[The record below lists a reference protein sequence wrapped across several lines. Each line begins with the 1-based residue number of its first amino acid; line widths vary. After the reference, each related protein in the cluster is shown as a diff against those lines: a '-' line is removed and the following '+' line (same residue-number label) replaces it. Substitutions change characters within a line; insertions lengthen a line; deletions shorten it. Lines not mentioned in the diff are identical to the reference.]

1 MTTYWITFRIADAR
15 VGSKS
20 YEDRYNALIEAIDTV
35 ATGFWGETTS
45 FIAFSSGKS
54 IDTIAA
60 ACKSAIAPTHDLF
73 LIRVMD
79 TKSAIICGKNEDQ
92 DIFALMPYLKKL

>member
-15 VGSKS
+15 VGTKT
-20 YEDRYNALIEAIDTV
+20 YEDRYNAFIEVIRST
-35 ATGFWGETTS
+35 ATSWWAEPTS
-45 FIAFSSGKS
+45 FIAFSSEKS
-54 IDTIAA
+54 IEGIAT
-60 ACKSAIAPTHDLF
+60 ACKAAIATTHDLF

-92 DIFALMPYLKKL
+92 DIFTLMPYLKKI